1 MGSGRNGGARG
12 PARARNGRH
21 RAASARATSVA
32 KPEPPQSFCAGDQSV
47 FFADSRDLSFIGDET
62 VDFIMTSP
70 PYWNL
75 KDYGHEKQIGSEGY
89 VDYLDQLNLVWEEC
103 YRVAKPDA
111 VFVLNVG
118 NRRHDKTYFPIGM
131 DIYSRMRKW
140 TLWDAL
146 IWYIPNALP
155 QPSSYIERLF
165 DNKYEFLMIFT
176 KNGGRS
182 NYKFHKPRVP
192 NKYRD
197 VDPRKHK
204 MNGHGRCLGN
214 IVRIPAYRPP
224 NVKSMNYHVA
234 SYPEELVSLMM
245 YTMTDEGDTVLD
257 PFLGSGTT
265 LKVASAMRRK
275 GLGVELNAEFKGVI
289 RRKMA
294 ERFVAP
300 DWKTVDL
307 MHSTTMETGARSPRK
322 AHLLDA

>member
-1 MGSGRNGGARG
+1 MAES
-12 PARARNGRH
+12 ARARNGRL
-21 RAASARATSVA
+21 REASAKADA
-32 KPEPPQSFCAGDQSV
+32 AGSGLRRFSARNQSV
-47 FFADSRDLSFIGDET
+47 FFADSRDMSFIGDET

-75 KDYGHEKQIGSEGY
+75 KDYGHEGQIGSEPYGE
-89 VDYLDQLNLVWEEC
+89 YLDQMNLVWDEC
-103 YRVAKPDA
+103 YRVAKPNA

-118 NRRHDKTYFPIGM
+118 NRRHDKRYFPIGL
-131 DIYSRMRKW
+131 DVYSRMRKW
-140 TLWDAL
+140 TLWDTL

-165 DNKYEFLMIFT
+165 DNKYEFLMVFT
-176 KNGGRS
+176 KDGGRS

-197 VDPRKHK
+197 ADPRKHK
-204 MNGHGRCLGN
+204 MNGRGRCLGN

-224 NVKSMNYHVA
+224 NVKSMNYHMA

-245 YTMTDEGDTVLD
+245 HTMTDEGDVVLD

-265 LKVASAMRRK
+265 LKVAATMKRK
-275 GLGVELNAEFKGVI
+275 GLGVELNTEFEGVI
-289 RRKMA
+289 RSKIA
-294 ERFVAP
+294 ERFEVP

-307 MHSTTMETGARSPRK
+307 MHSTTMETGAKAPRK
-322 AHLLDA
+322 AHLLNA